1 VSAASPFVAGCDREN
16 LGGTL
21 YVGAEDEPWLSV
33 DPRDPDRM
41 VGVWQQDRW
50 SNGSSRGVMA
60 GVSIDGGRTWTR
72 RPMPF
77 SRCGGGNAGNGGD
90 YARVSNP
97 WVSHAPNGNVHA
109 VAIAGNGG
117 LFQAGSVNVVL
128 ASRSLDGGAS
138 WSAPATL
145 ILDGGGFFNDKVA
158 VAADP
163 VDAGFVYVVWDRLV
177 AGDNGGPTF
186 LARSTDGGASWEPAR
201 PIYDPGPHS
210 QTISNVPVVL
220 PDGAL
225 LVMFVQIDYGAG
237 SNGGDRAR
245 IEVVRS
251 DDKGMH
257 WGAPATV
264 ADLLSVGTRDPAT
277 GTPVR
282 DASIIPQI
290 AVAPNGDAYVVWQDG
305 RFSNGARDAIAIA
318 RSIDGGATWSAPTR
332 VNAVGSV
339 AAFDPAVHVRDDGTI
354 GVSYFDFRSDT
365 PAAPLLTDYWLARSN
380 DGGADWSESR
390 VSEAFD
396 LAIAP
401 RTTSPGTGGY
411 FLGDYQGLSSR
422 GNVFLPLYA
431 KGHAGNTSD
440 RTGIYS
446 APAESAVA
454 AVAARAPAGR
464 LEAFRAK
471 RGFLPGSR
479 MQDRVGANLRQARE
493 QRFPDGDD
501 GNPTT
506 APATAPSTSPP
517 YGPQGNPGRV
527 PSSRIR

>member
-1 VSAASPFVAGCDREN
+1 
-16 LGGTL
+16 
-21 YVGAEDEPWLSV
+21 
-33 DPRDPDRM
+33 
-41 VGVWQQDRW
+41 
-50 SNGSSRGVMA
+50 
-60 GVSIDGGRTWTR
+60 
-72 RPMPF
+72 
-77 SRCGGGNAGNGGD
+77 
-90 YARVSNP
+90 
-97 WVSHAPNGNVHA
+97 
-109 VAIAGNGG
+109 

-186 LARSTDGGASWEPAR
+186 LARSSDGGASWEPAR

-220 PDGAL
+220 PDGTL

-251 DDKGMH
+251 DDKGVH

-290 AVAPNGDAYVVWQDG
+290 AVAPNGDAYLVWLDG

-380 DGGADWSESR
+380 DGGANWSESR

-396 LAIAP
+396 LTIAP

-471 RGFLPGSR
+471 RGFLPESR